1 MSDLQIGLVAL
12 GVVLILAVVAFNWW
26 QDRRVRRHMQEN
38 FPQTDEDPLFGG
50 LPPTVGRRE
59 PGLRESL
66 EVTAQ
71 AEPGDDDG
79 EEVDPLCEAVID
91 VVFTQPVS
99 GAQLKDAT
107 RTLAVSSSKPVRIF
121 AETTMGV
128 HRAGLRADESCV
140 SIQLAILLANRAGP
154 LTDVEWSRLWT
165 AAQGLAE
172 RFDGAVEGP
181 EQDEVVSRAARLDE
195 LCANLDAQVGLAVQ
209 LDGAQ
214 PLAKVCSVVEDT
226 GFVMWANQYVWVAE
240 SGQARFALLFDGEA
254 AAGFQGASVS
264 RLDLLLD
271 IPNSPS
277 DNQAFSRMAGVGR
290 DLAQRFQAQLL
301 DDQGRPVSESA
312 DARIDEQLTP
322 LYARLEQAGFTPG
335 DERTARLFS

>member
-12 GVVLILAVVAFNWW
+12 GVVLIFAVLVFNWW

-38 FPQTDEDPLFGG
+38 FPQTDEDPLLGG

-59 PGLRESL
+59 PGLGESL
-66 EVTAQ
+66 DVV
-71 AEPGDDDG
+71 AESESGGDDVD
-79 EEVDPLCEAVID
+79 EVDPLCEAVID
-91 VVFTQPVS
+91 VVFAQPVS

-121 AETTMGV
+121 AETTTGV
-128 HRAGLRADESCV
+128 HRAGLPAEESCV

-172 RFDGAVEGP
+172 RFDGSVEGP
-181 EQDEVVSRAARLDE
+181 EQDEVVSRAERLDE
-195 LCANLDAQVGLAVQ
+195 FCANLDAQVGLVVQ
-209 LDGAQ
+209 LNGAQ
-214 PLAKVCSVVEDT
+214 PLGKVCSVVEDA
-226 GFVMWANQYVWVAE
+226 GFVMLVNQYVWVAE
-240 SGQARFALLFDGEA
+240 SGQARFALMFDGEA
-254 AAGFQGASVS
+254 AAGFKGASVS

-277 DNQAFSRMAGVGR
+277 DSQAFSRMAGVGR
-290 DLAQRFQAQLL
+290 DLAQRFQAQLV
-301 DDQGRPVSESA
+301 DDQGRPVTESA

-322 LYARLEQAGFTPG
+322 LYERLEQAGFTPG